1 MLDLVEKN
9 HKDKKGWY
17 GLDSLEAALDIG
29 RSWPSVDTYVAT
41 MRQPIESRR
50 QWGGY
55 AEAVLISYVA
65 KTGLAIFT
73 KTGHHK
79 YHLCCEPVIPPE
91 VDPEKIICFV
101 WSQSHYDVLTVS
113 PDKWAK
119 AKQQHH
125 GTSGNAP

>member
-1 MLDLVEKN
+1 M
-9 HKDKKGWY
+9 
-17 GLDSLEAALDIG
+17 
-29 RSWPSVDTYVAT
+29 AT
-41 MRQPIESRR
+41 MRQPVASRR

-91 VDPEKIICFV
+91 VDPEKIVCIV
-101 WSQSHYDVLTVS
+101 WAENHYDVLIVS

-119 AKQQHH
+119 AKQKHH